1 MRRHVIGKQSIG
13 RVLAVPLLA
22 VGLTVSGCASN
33 LGGGTY
39 SRSSVG
45 NVQHSARGTLVSV
58 RHIQIE
64 GTKSGVGT
72 ATGAVL
78 GGAAGSE
85 IGQGDAAKIA
95 GVLGGA
101 VLGGLLGSAVE
112 RGATQRAGYEYVVR
126 EPNGDL
132 ITIVQEADGSAIA
145 AGSPV
150 LVIYGDRARVVPDT
164 TYYNDT
170 SYDRDTS
177 SY

>member
-1 MRRHVIGKQSIG
+1 MRRQVIGKQAIG
-13 RVLAVPLLA
+13 KMVAVPLLA
-22 VGLTVSGCASN
+22 VGLTISGCASN

-39 SRSSVG
+39 SRGSVG
-45 NVQHSARGTLVSV
+45 DVQHSARGTLVSV

-78 GGAAGSE
+78 GGAVGSE
-85 IGQGDAAKIA
+85 IGQGGAARVA

-126 EPNGDL
+126 KPNGDL
-132 ITIVQEADGSAIA
+132 ITIVQEADGPAIA
-145 AGSPV
+145 AGSSV
-150 LVIYGDRARVVPDT
+150 LVIYGDRARVVPDNS
-164 TYYNDT
+164 YY
-170 SYDRDTS
+170 
-177 SY
+177 